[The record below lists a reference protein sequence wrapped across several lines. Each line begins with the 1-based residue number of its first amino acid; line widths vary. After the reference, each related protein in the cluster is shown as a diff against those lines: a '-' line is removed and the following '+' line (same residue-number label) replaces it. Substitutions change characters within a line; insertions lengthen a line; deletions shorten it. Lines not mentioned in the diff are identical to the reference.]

1 MDESTKNS
9 PCKECD
15 GDADDLQLHA
25 EVEHLRQHLAER
37 DSHIVALEGEFIKC
51 TTRANDLEEQVSTWR
66 EKYERLYD
74 SHKRVQKL
82 NQVLEDKLLQMVDK
96 MKGEKSQ
103 LTKDIATLS
112 VRLAESKHNY
122 SMLQKENE
130 RYKNDM
136 NLAIQLLQCKP
147 DNFVSQKLDNLPV
160 DTQARVSQYVM
171 SKTSS
176 KPSSSTQ
183 SKNGNDI
190 DTFDASEYE
199 FNISASLMSKILE
212 DSIQDTV
219 TKHCD
224 TCTCNKSQNKP
235 FCYNES
241 YYSVATQTM
250 TSGEMKNSLCLNC
263 NADVKSLHSNLSIR
277 SISPHPVKLI
287 NEKSMNNVVTPLYI
301 LPQNTEPIKDIPPPA
316 VPPVIER
323 PKNNGIVIDTI
334 KINDKSVLEPIV
346 QMDAKVDAV
355 AKVDD
360 LKQYR
365 KTNSVSMEPAV
376 HHKLCDRT
384 KSSISSKKSSIHS
397 AGNGNEEPLIPKELP
412 HKDVLNKDI
421 LNKDILNKDLMNK
434 DILNKDIL
442 NKDILNKDLLNSKEA
457 KSIADNI
464 SKTGDNISLRK
475 NSHSSMG
482 AVSRT
487 SSIAKSTVSTHKSNT
502 QVGPGPRFCH
512 LRMQAGSKNILLD
525 NAEPDVPPVLYRRQ
539 SKCNEN
545 SIFKDLADDV
555 DNFIDLEKTEDDLT
569 IKEDIKNDNIVVEST
584 LIDVHVDNNNKDTN
598 IAAKNTT
605 INPILLNVSS
615 SPLQPLKT
623 HTFSNSSENNNNK
636 SQSIASQQNT
646 TEIDNLLNDFN
657 IDNNN
662 IQNHK
667 EQTNDDT
674 KTADVFTPTDN
685 HDVKIFNFDR
695 YEQNKLTNQY
705 NKPLRKIDMSQL
717 HSLENTKISKDLPPQ
732 GDLAVTEKKP
742 EVVKPSLP
750 PIVNVYPN
758 LTQTHLKVNDNKV
771 FTNEQSTSS
780 LSSDDSAA
788 ILQKQ
793 QLLRVAEWVEKN
805 LEQQNNFNDPLEEDV
820 NFTNRTLRRDSKLSR
835 LTETLNELALNM
847 PHPVSKYSKSYGRD
861 GHNSWVHNNVTAQS
875 QEKMPKHPIG
885 IAKLAGHVVKETIFP
900 VESGDATVTEISD
913 TTKNRETVADLVAE
927 GLRAKGN
934 KEITPEDLARMEY
947 NVKKFL
953 LSGPHW
959 VNPGSVGRSRRTSSK
974 TETDV

>member
-15 GDADDLQLHA
+15 GDEGLQLHA

-37 DSHIVALEGEFIKC
+37 DSHIVALEGEFIKS
-51 TTRANDLEEQVSTWR
+51 TARANELEEQVGTWR

-171 SKTSS
+171 SKTS

-241 YYSVATQTM
+241 YYSVATQTLS
-250 TSGEMKNSLCLNC
+250 SGEMKNSLCLNC
-263 NADVKSLHSNLSIR
+263 NSDVKSVHSNLSIR
-277 SISPHPVKLI
+277 SMSPHPVKLI
-287 NEKSMNNVVTPLYI
+287 NDKVVNLGMITPLYI
-301 LPQNTEPIKDIPPPA
+301 LPQNTEPHKEIAPP
-316 VPPVIER
+316 VPPVPEK
-323 PKNNGIVIDTI
+323 PKNNGIV
-334 KINDKSVLEPIV
+334 NDKIKMNDKNVLEQIAQKDTVPK
-346 QMDAKVDAV
+346 QQAE
-355 AKVDD
+355 D

-365 KTNSVSMEPAV
+365 KTSSVNMEPAV

-384 KSSISSKKSSIHS
+384 KSSISSKKSSIQS
-397 AGNGNEEPLIPKELP
+397 AANEEPLLP
-412 HKDVLNKDI
+412 KDVNKDM
-421 LNKDILNKDLMNK
+421 LNNKEVK
-434 DILNKDIL
+434 PIIEKV
-442 NKDILNKDLLNSKEA
+442 E
-457 KSIADNI
+457 DNI
-464 SKTGDNISLRK
+464 SVRK

-502 QVGPGPRFCH
+502 AVGPGPRFCH

-545 SIFKDLADDV
+545 SIFKDLTDEV
-555 DNFIDLEKTEDDLT
+555 DNFIDLEKTDED
-569 IKEDIKNDNIVVEST
+569 IIIQEDIKNDNIVVEST
-584 LIDVHVDNNNKDTN
+584 LIDVHVDNSNKDVN
-598 IAAKNTT
+598 VADKNTA
-605 INPILLNVSS
+605 INPVLLNVSS

-657 IDNNN
+657 ADINNTQNNN
-662 IQNHK
+662 VQSNEDSK
-667 EQTNDDT
+667 KLE
-674 KTADVFTPTDN
+674 VFTPTDEN
-685 HDVKIFNFDR
+685 DVKIFNFDR
-695 YEQNKLTNQY
+695 YEQKKLTNQF

-717 HSLENTKISKDLPPQ
+717 HSLENTRISKDLPPQ
-732 GDLAVTEKKP
+732 GDEPKPEKKP
-742 EVVKPSLP
+742 EIAKAPLPS
-750 PIVNVYPN
+750 IVNVYPN

-788 ILQKQ
+788 VLQKQ

-820 NFTNRTLRRDSKLSR
+820 NFTNRTRRDSKLSR

-847 PHPVSKYSKSYGRD
+847 PHPVSKYSKSYARD
-861 GHNSWVHNNVTAQS
+861 GHNAWVHNNIPGLN
-875 QEKMPKHPIG
+875 QEKA
-885 IAKLAGHVVKETIFP
+885 AKLSLPLSKLSGHVAKETIFP
-900 VESGDATVTEISD
+900 VECGDATVTEISN

>member
-1 MDESTKNS
+1 
-9 PCKECD
+9 
-15 GDADDLQLHA
+15 
-25 EVEHLRQHLAER
+25 
-37 DSHIVALEGEFIKC
+37 
-51 TTRANDLEEQVSTWR
+51 
-66 EKYERLYD
+66 
-74 SHKRVQKL
+74 
-82 NQVLEDKLLQMVDK
+82 
-96 MKGEKSQ
+96 
-103 LTKDIATLS
+103 
-112 VRLAESKHNY
+112 
-122 SMLQKENE
+122 
-130 RYKNDM
+130 
-136 NLAIQLLQCKP
+136 
-147 DNFVSQKLDNLPV
+147 
-160 DTQARVSQYVM
+160 M
-171 SKTSS
+171 SKTI

-235 FCYNES
+235 FCYNET

-250 TSGEMKNSLCLNC
+250 VSGETKNSLCLNC
-263 NADVKSLHSNLSIR
+263 NSDVKSLHSNLSIR
-277 SISPHPVKLI
+277 SVSPHPVKLI
-287 NEKSMNNVVTPLYI
+287 NEKSITQGVISPLYI
-301 LPQNTEPIKDIPPPA
+301 LPQNTETIKDNVPT
-316 VPPVIER
+316 VTPPVIER
-323 PKNNGIVIDTI
+323 SKNNGIVIDTI
-334 KINDKSVLEPIV
+334 KISEKSVLEPIV
-346 QMDAKVDAV
+346 QMDAIPKVDEI
-355 AKVDD
+355 
-360 LKQYR
+360 KQYR
-365 KTNSVSMEPAV
+365 KTSVTMEPAV

-384 KSSISSKKSSIHS
+384 KSSISSKKSSIQS
-397 AGNGNEEPLIPKELP
+397 AGNEELLLAKEILNKDLINKELLN
-412 HKDVLNKDI
+412 KDIQNKDIQNKDLINKDLLNKDLLNKDLLNKDLLNKDI
-421 LNKDILNKDLMNK
+421 LNKEMLNNKEVKPMIDKPGDDIV
-434 DILNKDIL
+434 
-442 NKDILNKDLLNSKEA
+442 
-457 KSIADNI
+457 
-464 SKTGDNISLRK
+464 LRK

-487 SSIAKSTVSTHKSNT
+487 SSIAKSTVSTHKSNHT

-545 SIFKDLADDV
+545 SIFKDLTDDV
-555 DNFIDLEKTEDDLT
+555 DNFIDLDKIEDNLI

-598 IAAKNTT
+598 ATVKNTT

-623 HTFSNSSENNNNK
+623 HTFSNSSENNNNQ

-657 IDNNN
+657 ADNNN
-662 IQNHK
+662 TQNNNVQSI
-667 EQTNDDT
+667 EDDES
-674 KTADVFTPTDN
+674 KKVDVFTPTDS

-717 HSLENTKISKDLPPQ
+717 HSLENTKISKDLPPL
-732 GDLAVTEKKP
+732 GDLPKMEKKP
-742 EVVKPSLP
+742 EVAKTPLP

-788 ILQKQ
+788 LLQKQ

-805 LEQQNNFNDPLEEDV
+805 LEQQNNFNDPLEEDA
-820 NFTNRTLRRDSKLSR
+820 NFTNRALRRDSKLSR

-861 GHNSWVHNNVTAQS
+861 GHNAWVHNNVSLQNQVKHAMA
-875 QEKMPKHPIG
+875 MP
-885 IAKLAGHVVKETIFP
+885 KLAGHVVKETIFP

-913 TTKNRETVADLVAE
+913 TSKNRETVADLVAE

>member
-15 GDADDLQLHA
+15 GDAAGLQVHA
-25 EVEHLRQHLAER
+25 EVEHLRQHLEER
-37 DSHIVALEGEFIKC
+37 DAHIVALEGEFIKS
-51 TTRANDLEEQVSTWR
+51 TTRANELEEQVSTWR

-74 SHKRVQKL
+74 SHIRVQKL

-122 SMLQKENE
+122 YMLQKENE

-171 SKTSS
+171 SKTS

-224 TCTCNKSQNKP
+224 TCTCNKAQNKP
-235 FCYNES
+235 FCYNET
-241 YYSVATQTM
+241 YYSVATQTIS
-250 TSGEMKNSLCLNC
+250 SGEMKNSLCLNC

-287 NEKSMNNVVTPLYI
+287 NEKSMNHSVISPLYI
-301 LPQNTEPIKDIPPPA
+301 LPQNTEPLKDIHPPVP
-316 VPPVIER
+316 PPVIER

-334 KINDKSVLEPIV
+334 KMNEKSVLEPIV
-346 QMDAKVDAV
+346 QVDAIP
-355 AKVDD
+355 KVDD
-360 LKQYR
+360 IKQYR
-365 KTNSVSMEPAV
+365 KTSVTMEPAV

-384 KSSISSKKSSIHS
+384 KTSISSKKSSIQS
-397 AGNGNEEPLIPKELP
+397 AGNEDSQLAKEIFNKDLLNKELLN
-412 HKDVLNKDI
+412 KDIQNKDLQNKDLLNKDLLNKDLINKDI
-421 LNKDILNKDLMNK
+421 LNKEMLNNK
-434 DILNKDIL
+434 EVKPIID
-442 NKDILNKDLLNSKEA
+442 
-457 KSIADNI
+457 KSDA
-464 SKTGDNISLRK
+464 ISLRK
-475 NSHSSMG
+475 NSHGSMG

-487 SSIAKSTVSTHKSNT
+487 SSIAKSTVSTHRSNHT

-545 SIFKDLADDV
+545 SIFKDLTDDV
-555 DNFIDLEKTEDDLT
+555 DNFIDLDKIEDNLI

-584 LIDVHVDNNNKDTN
+584 LIDVHVDNNNKDTSV
-598 IAAKNTT
+598 AAKNTT

-623 HTFSNSSENNNNK
+623 HTFSNSSENNNNQ

-646 TEIDNLLNDFN
+646 TDIDNLLNDFN
-657 IDNNN
+657 ADNNN
-662 IQNHK
+662 TQNNNV
-667 EQTNDDT
+667 QNANDDES
-674 KTADVFTPTDN
+674 KTVDVFTPTDN

-717 HSLENTKISKDLPPQ
+717 HSLENTKISKDLPPL
-732 GDLAVTEKKP
+732 GEIPKMEKKP
-742 EVVKPSLP
+742 EVAKPPLP

-788 ILQKQ
+788 LLQKQ

-820 NFTNRTLRRDSKLSR
+820 NFTNRALRRDSKLSR

-847 PHPVSKYSKSYGRD
+847 PHPVSKYSKSYARD
-861 GHNSWVHNNVTAQS
+861 GHNAWVHNNVSLQN
-875 QEKMPKHPIG
+875 QEKLMKHAMAMP
-885 IAKLAGHVVKETIFP
+885 KLAGHVAKETIFP
-900 VESGDATVTEISD
+900 VESGDATVTEISENSK
-913 TTKNRETVADLVAE
+913 TRETVADLVAE

-959 VNPGSVGRSRRTSSK
+959 VNPGSVARSRRTSSK

>member
-1 MDESTKNS
+1 MDKSAKNS
-9 PCKECD
+9 PCKECNEG
-15 GDADDLQLHA
+15 GDAPQLHA

-51 TTRANDLEEQVSTWR
+51 TTRANDLEEQLNTWR

-96 MKGEKSQ
+96 MKSEKSQ

-171 SKTSS
+171 SKTS
-176 KPSSSTQ
+176 KPSSSAQ

-199 FNISASLMSKILE
+199 FNISASLMTKILE

-241 YYSVATQTM
+241 YYSVSSQTIL
-250 TSGEMKNSLCLNC
+250 SGEMKNSLCLNC
-263 NADVKSLHSNLSIR
+263 NAEIKSVHSNLSIR
-277 SISPHPVKLI
+277 SNSPHGIKLI
-287 NEKSMNNVVTPLYI
+287 NEKSSNHSLISPMYI
-301 LPQNTEPIKDIPPPA
+301 IPQHIEIHKETQPI
-316 VPPVIER
+316 
-323 PKNNGIVIDTI
+323 
-334 KINDKSVLEPIV
+334 INDKPKINCLINDKIKIDEKIANEVNIQKEQPTS
-346 QMDAKVDAV
+346 KVEDM
-355 AKVDD
+355 KC
-360 LKQYR
+360 LR
-365 KTNSVSMEPAV
+365 NSNEMNIEPAI
-376 HHKLCDRT
+376 HHNLCDRT
-384 KSSISSKKSSIHS
+384 KTSISSKSNQSV
-397 AGNGNEEPLIPKELP
+397 GN
-412 HKDVLNKDI
+412 D
-421 LNKDILNKDLMNK
+421 
-434 DILNKDIL
+434 
-442 NKDILNKDLLNSKEA
+442 DLLIVKDNIINSKESIKMRGEN
-457 KSIADNI
+457 KSVDNI
-464 SKTGDNISLRK
+464 CLRK
-475 NSHSSMG
+475 NSQSSMG
-482 AVSRT
+482 GISRT

-525 NAEPDVPPVLYRRQ
+525 NAEPDVPPVLYTRQ

-545 SIFKDLADDV
+545 SLFKDLNDDI
-555 DNFIDLEKTEDDLT
+555 DNFIDLEKCEDGKD
-569 IKEDIKNDNIVVEST
+569 DNKNQNIVVEST
-584 LIDVHVDNNNKDTN
+584 LIDVHTDNNNKESN
-598 IAAKNTT
+598 AVAKTTT
-605 INPILLNVSS
+605 INPVLLNVSS

-623 HTFSNSSENNNNK
+623 HNFSNSSEHNNNK
-636 SQSIASQQNT
+636 SQSSQQNVS
-646 TEIDNLLNDFN
+646 EVDNLLNDFN
-657 IDNNN
+657 VDLSNAQNNN
-662 IQNHK
+662 IDVINV
-667 EQTNDDT
+667 NDT
-674 KTADVFTPTDN
+674 SKKLDVLTPTDN

-695 YEQNKLTNQY
+695 YEQSKLSGQY

-732 GDLAVTEKKP
+732 GDFPKLEKSMEP
-742 EVVKPSLP
+742 VKPALP

-758 LTQTHLKVNDNKV
+758 LTQTHLKVNENKKV

-788 ILQKQ
+788 LLQKQ

-805 LEQQNNFNDPLEEDV
+805 LEQQNNFNDPLEDDV
-820 NFTNRTLRRDSKLSR
+820 GFNRALRRDSKLSR

-847 PHPVSKYSKSYGRD
+847 PHPVSKYSKSYNRE
-861 GHNSWVHNNVTAQS
+861 GHNSWIQNAIATH
-875 QEKMPKHPIG
+875 EKSAKNPSVNPKV
-885 IAKLAGHVVKETIFP
+885 ACNVVKETIFP
-900 VESGDATVTEISD
+900 VESGEATTEICKE
-913 TTKNRETVADLVAE
+913 TTMNKVSTASCDANRE
-927 GLRAKGN
+927 LRDPFNSKSE
-934 KEITPEDLARMEY
+934 KEISREDLARMEY

-959 VNPGSVGRSRRTSSK
+959 VNPASVARSRRTSSK

>member
-9 PCKECD
+9 PCKDCD
-15 GDADDLQLHA
+15 GDAEGLQLHA
-25 EVEHLRQHLAER
+25 EVEHLRQHLSER
-37 DSHIVALEGEFIKC
+37 DSHIVALEGEFIKSNS
-51 TTRANDLEEQVSTWR
+51 RANDLEEQVSTWR

-171 SKTSS
+171 SKTS

-235 FCYNES
+235 FCYNET
-241 YYSVATQTM
+241 YYSVATQTIS
-250 TSGEMKNSLCLNC
+250 SGEMKNSLCLNC

-277 SISPHPVKLI
+277 SISPHPIRVI
-287 NEKSMNNVVTPLYI
+287 NEKSINHGVVTPLYI
-301 LPQNTEPIKDIPPPA
+301 LPQNPEPVKDTA
-316 VPPVIER
+316 PPVVPAIIER

-334 KINDKSVLEPIV
+334 KVNEKNVIEPIV
-346 QMDAKVDAV
+346 QVDAMPK
-355 AKVDD
+355 AEDMKS
-360 LKQYR
+360 YR
-365 KTNSVSMEPAV
+365 KNSSVSMEPAV

-384 KSSISSKKSSIHS
+384 KSSISSKKSSIQS
-397 AGNGNEEPLIPKELP
+397 AGNDDSLLTKDLI
-412 HKDVLNKDI
+412 NKDI
-421 LNKDILNKDLMNK
+421 QNKDLLNKDL
-434 DILNKDIL
+434 I
-442 NKDILNKDLLNSKEA
+442 NKDILNKDLLNNKEV
-457 KSIADNI
+457 KPLIE
-464 SKTGDNISLRK
+464 KTGDDISLRK

-555 DNFIDLEKTEDDLT
+555 DNFIDLDKTEET
-569 IKEDIKNDNIVVEST
+569 VNIKEDIKNDNIVVEST
-584 LIDVHVDNNNKDTN
+584 LIDVHVDNNSKDTSVTV
-598 IAAKNTT
+598 KNTS

-646 TEIDNLLNDFN
+646 SEIDNLLNDFN
-657 IDNNN
+657 ADNNN
-662 IQNHK
+662 TQINHT
-667 EQTNDDT
+667 QTNDGEET
-674 KTADVFTPTDN
+674 KTVDVFTPTDN

-717 HSLENTKISKDLPPQ
+717 HSLENTKISKDLPPL
-732 GDLAVTEKKP
+732 GDMPKMEKKP
-742 EVVKPSLP
+742 EVAKPPLP

-788 ILQKQ
+788 LLQKQ

-820 NFTNRTLRRDSKLSR
+820 NFTNRNLRRDSKLSR

-847 PHPVSKYSKSYGRD
+847 PHPVSKYSKSYARE
-861 GHNSWVHNNVTAQS
+861 GHNSWVHNNVLPQN
-875 QEKMPKHPIG
+875 QEKMAKHAIGVPKH
-885 IAKLAGHVVKETIFP
+885 AGHVAKETIFP

-959 VNPGSVGRSRRTSSK
+959 ANPGSVSRSRRTSSK

>member
-9 PCKECD
+9 PCKACD
-15 GDADDLQLHA
+15 EGADGVQLHA
-25 EVEHLRQHLAER
+25 EVDHLRQHLSER
-37 DSHIVALEGEFIKC
+37 DAHIVALEGEFLKC
-51 TTRANDLEEQVSTWR
+51 TARANDLEEQLSTWR

-82 NQVLEDKLLQMVDK
+82 NQILEDKLLQMVDK

-171 SKTSS
+171 SKTS
-176 KPSSSTQ
+176 KPSSSAQ
-183 SKNGNDI
+183 SKCGNEN

-224 TCTCNKSQNKP
+224 TCTCSKSQNKP

-241 YYSVATQTM
+241 YYSVATQTLLSSE
-250 TSGEMKNSLCLNC
+250 TKSSICLNC
-263 NADVKSLHSNLSIR
+263 KSEIKSVPSNLSVR
-277 SISPHPVKLI
+277 SSSPHNI
-287 NEKSMNNVVTPLYI
+287 NMADDEKPLNCGLTGPMYI
-301 LPQNTEPIKDIPPPA
+301 LPQ
-316 VPPVIER
+316 PVIE
-323 PKNNGIVIDTI
+323 PYKQSTEIPQMSQASNALPDKITNNNTPKNVILKSNIEQTLPKDNLEKEDKAKNNG
-334 KINDKSVLEPIV
+334 N
-346 QMDAKVDAV
+346 
-355 AKVDD
+355 
-360 LKQYR
+360 
-365 KTNSVSMEPAV
+365 MEPSV

-384 KSSISSKKSSIHS
+384 KTSISSKRSSVHS
-397 AGNGNEEPLIPKELP
+397 NGN
-412 HKDVLNKDI
+412 D
-421 LNKDILNKDLMNK
+421 DLMIK
-434 DILNKDIL
+434 EQLE
-442 NKDILNKDLLNSKEA
+442 NSKET
-457 KSIADNI
+457 KNKYDIQIADVT
-464 SKTGDNISLRK
+464 KPRK
-475 NSHSSMG
+475 NSQSSMS
-482 AVSRT
+482 VMSRT
-487 SSIAKSTVSTHKSNT
+487 SSVAKSTVSTHKSNT

-539 SKCNEN
+539 SKCNDTL
-545 SIFKDLADDV
+545 FKDLQDDI
-555 DNFIDLEKTEDDLT
+555 DNIIELDKNEVHE
-569 IKEDIKNDNIVVEST
+569 KNDVNNDNVVIETT
-584 LIDVHVDNNNKDTN
+584 LIDVHVDNNTKESNPSVKTSS
-598 IAAKNTT
+598 
-605 INPILLNVSS
+605 INPVLLNVSS

-623 HTFSNSSENNNNK
+623 HNFSHNSENNNNT
-636 SQSIASQQNT
+636 SQSLGSQQNT
-646 TEIDNLLNDFN
+646 SEIDNLLNDFN
-657 IDNNN
+657 SDAINKQNNN
-662 IQNHK
+662 NREIADTVNQN
-667 EQTNDDT
+667 D
-674 KTADVFTPTDN
+674 FTPTDN
-685 HDVKIFNFDR
+685 YDMKIFNFDR
-695 YEQNKLTNQY
+695 YEQTKLQNQY
-705 NKPLRKIDMSQL
+705 NRSLKKNDMSQL
-717 HSLENTKISKDLPPQ
+717 HSIQKTRISKDFPPL
-732 GDLAVTEKKP
+732 GDC
-742 EVVKPSLP
+742 VKVQKRSSTAHKSSLP
-750 PIVNVYPN
+750 AVVNVYPN
-758 LTQTHLKVNDNKV
+758 LTQTHLKVNESKNV

-788 ILQKQ
+788 LLQKQ

-805 LEQQNNFNDPLEEDV
+805 LEQQNNFNDPLDDDV
-820 NFTNRTLRRDSKLSR
+820 SFSNRMARRDSKLTR
-835 LTETLNELALNM
+835 LTETLNEIALNM
-847 PHPVSKYSKSYGRD
+847 PHPVSKFAKQYSKDS
-861 GHNSWVHNNVTAQS
+861 NNAWVHNNISSLLAQD
-875 QEKMPKHPIG
+875 KG
-885 IAKLAGHVVKETIFP
+885 TRNVVLSHKVANNVAKETMFP
-900 VESGDATVTEISD
+900 VDSGDATITEVTKEADRNTHNTNQEESDISKALHAGIKTNGD
-913 TTKNRETVADLVAE
+913 
-927 GLRAKGN
+927 

>member
-1 MDESTKNS
+1 MDESIKNS
-9 PCKECD
+9 PCKECSD
-15 GDADDLQLHA
+15 GVEAQLRK
-25 EVEHLRQHLAER
+25 EVDHLRAHLAER
-37 DSHIVALEGEFIKC
+37 DAHFVALETEFFKSSS
-51 TTRANDLEEQVSTWR
+51 RANDLEEQIGTWR

-96 MKGEKSQ
+96 MKSEKSQ

-171 SKTSS
+171 SKTP
-176 KPSSSTQ
+176 KPASSTQ
-183 SKNGNDI
+183 SKNGNEI

-212 DSIQDTV
+212 DSIQDSV

-224 TCTCNKSQNKP
+224 TCTCSKSQSKP

-241 YYSVATQTM
+241 YYTVSTQTIL
-250 TSGEMKNSLCLNC
+250 SGDVKNYLCMNC
-263 NADVKSLHSNLSIR
+263 NSEIKSIHSAFSVR
-277 SISPHPVKLI
+277 SSSPSAVKLV
-287 NEKSMNNVVTPLYI
+287 NDKTAHSPLYI
-301 LPQNTEPIKDIPPPA
+301 APQPLVLEQREPSDLVMENIKPNNIINDMIIKNENNMKLEADIQREVA
-316 VPPVIER
+316 YKLEE
-323 PKNNGIVIDTI
+323 DI
-334 KINDKSVLEPIV
+334 KIRN
-346 QMDAKVDAV
+346 
-355 AKVDD
+355 
-360 LKQYR
+360 
-365 KTNSVSMEPAV
+365 NSINMEPSV

-384 KSSISSKKSSIHS
+384 KTSISSKKSSIHS
-397 AGNGNEEPLIPKELP
+397 VCN
-412 HKDVLNKDI
+412 D
-421 LNKDILNKDLMNK
+421 
-434 DILNKDIL
+434 
-442 NKDILNKDLLNSKEA
+442 DLLRDVSNSKEI
-457 KSIADNI
+457 KPSDTITQIEGVN
-464 SKTGDNISLRK
+464 LRK

-512 LRMQAGSKNILLD
+512 LRMQAGSKNILVD

-545 SIFKDLADDV
+545 SIFKDLNEGL
-555 DNFIDLEKTEDDLT
+555 DNFIDLEKNDVEIKSDVKDDLV
-569 IKEDIKNDNIVVEST
+569 VVEST
-584 LIDVHVDNNNKDTN
+584 LIDVHVDNNNKETGLTV
-598 IAAKNTT
+598 KNSS

-623 HTFSNSSENNNNK
+623 HNFSNTSEHNNNDSHIG
-636 SQSIASQQNT
+636 SQKNVS
-646 TEIDNLLNDFN
+646 EIDNLLNDFN
-657 IDNNN
+657 DDINNTKTNHNSNSDTSKKTDVLTPIDNHE
-662 IQNHK
+662 I
-667 EQTNDDT
+667 
-674 KTADVFTPTDN
+674 
-685 HDVKIFNFDR
+685 KIFNFDR
-695 YEQNKLTNQY
+695 YEQSKAPSQY
-705 NKPLRKIDMSQL
+705 TRPIKKIDMSQL
-717 HSLENTKISKDLPPQ
+717 HSIENTKISKDYPPL
-732 GDLAVTEKKP
+732 GDLNKKP
-742 EVVKPSLP
+742 ETIKPPLP
-750 PIVNVYPN
+750 NIVNVYPN
-758 LTQTHLKVNDNKV
+758 LTQTHLKVNENKKV

-788 ILQKQ
+788 LLQKQ

-805 LEQQNNFNDPLEEDV
+805 LEQQNNLNDPLEDECL
-820 NFTNRTLRRDSKLSR
+820 FPNRAMRRDSKINR

-847 PHPVSKYSKSYGRD
+847 PHPVSKYSRYSREPRNNWP
-861 GHNSWVHNNVTAQS
+861 HNSVTAQS
-875 QEKMPKHPIG
+875 THQDKNMKPSASNSKIVNN
-885 IAKLAGHVVKETIFP
+885 LVKETIFP
-900 VESGDATVTEISD
+900 VEYGDDTVTEINNAAKVFNRSD
-913 TTKNRETVADLVAE
+913 IADIDVGKE
-927 GLRAKGN
+927 LRDALKSKGE
-934 KEITPEDLARMEY
+934 KEISSEDLARMEY

-953 LSGPHW
+953 LSGPYW
-959 VNPGSVGRSRRTSSK
+959 VNPGVGRSRRTSSK

>member
-1 MDESTKNS
+1 MDESNKNS
-9 PCKECD
+9 PCKACNE
-15 GDADDLQLHA
+15 DAEGVQLHA
-25 EVEHLRQHLAER
+25 EVEHLRQHLSER
-37 DSHIVALEGEFIKC
+37 DAHIVAIESEYIKC
-51 TTRANDLEEQVSTWR
+51 TARANDLEEQLNTWR

-171 SKTSS
+171 SKTS

-183 SKNGNDI
+183 SKNGNEN

-224 TCTCNKSQNKP
+224 TCTCAKSQSKP
-235 FCYNES
+235 FCYNDS
-241 YYSVATQTM
+241 YYSVGTQTLL
-250 TSGEMKNSLCLNC
+250 TGEIKNSLCMNC
-263 NADVKSLHSNLSIR
+263 SSEIKSVHSNLSTR
-277 SISPHPVKLI
+277 SVSPHGIKLVDDKIVNRGTASSMYSPQPVS
-287 NEKSMNNVVTPLYI
+287 EMNNENFENVVDKI
-301 LPQNTEPIKDIPPPA
+301 NVNFI
-316 VPPVIER
+316 
-323 PKNNGIVIDTI
+323 
-334 KINDKSVLEPIV
+334 INDKENSHIDVSQNNDDQNLMKKNVNTNIEP
-346 QMDAKVDAV
+346 
-355 AKVDD
+355 
-360 LKQYR
+360 
-365 KTNSVSMEPAV
+365 TV

-384 KSSISSKKSSIHS
+384 KTSISSKISSSHS
-397 AGNGNEEPLIPKELP
+397 VRN
-412 HKDVLNKDI
+412 D
-421 LNKDILNKDLMNK
+421 
-434 DILNKDIL
+434 
-442 NKDILNKDLLNSKEA
+442 DLLIKDAPNTKGLHI
-457 KSIADNI
+457 KDYGR
-464 SKTGDNISLRK
+464 TGDSSSLRK
-475 NSHSSMG
+475 NSQSSMG
-482 AVSRT
+482 GISRT

-545 SIFKDLADDV
+545 SIFKDLNDDLE
-555 DNFIDLEKTEDDLT
+555 NFIDLDKTNDNNT
-569 IKEDIKNDNIVVEST
+569 NIIKNDNIVVEST
-584 LIDVHVDNNNKDTN
+584 LIDVHVDSNNKDSNT
-598 IAAKNTT
+598 ITKGTT
-605 INPILLNVSS
+605 INPVLLNVSS

-623 HTFSNSSENNNNK
+623 HNFSNGSEHNNNNN
-636 SQSIASQQNT
+636 SLSIGSQQNASG
-646 TEIDNLLNDFN
+646 IDNLLSDFN
-657 IDNNN
+657 PDSSN
-662 IQNHK
+662 IQNNN
-667 EQTNDDT
+667 TNEET
-674 KTADVFTPTDN
+674 KNQEIVTPVDN
-685 HDVKIFNFDR
+685 HNVKIFNFDR
-695 YEQNKLTNQY
+695 YEQNKLASQY
-705 NKPLRKIDMSQL
+705 NRPLRKIDMSQL
-717 HSLENTKISKDLPPQ
+717 HSIENTKISKDFPPQ
-732 GDLAVTEKKP
+732 DFTKPDKKVSSAVKLT
-742 EVVKPSLP
+742 LP
-750 PIVNVYPN
+750 AVVNVYPN
-758 LTQTHLKVNDNKV
+758 LTQTHLKVNENKV

-788 ILQKQ
+788 LLQKQ

-805 LEQQNNFNDPLEEDV
+805 LEQQNNYNDPLEDEV
-820 NFTNRTLRRDSKLSR
+820 SFNNRAMRRDSKLSR

-847 PHPVSKYSKSYGRD
+847 PHPVSKYSKSYSKDGRNLWI
-861 GHNSWVHNNVTAQS
+861 HNKVTQNEEKSGKFNSTNTKVVSNN
-875 QEKMPKHPIG
+875 
-885 IAKLAGHVVKETIFP
+885 VVKETIFP
-900 VESGDATVTEISD
+900 VESDEVSVTEVNDES
-913 TTKNRETVADLVAE
+913 TKNCVRNNIEDFDVGKE
-927 GLRAKGN
+927 LRDAFKSN
-934 KEITPEDLARMEY
+934 SDKEITPEDLARMEY

>member
-1 MDESTKNS
+1 
-9 PCKECD
+9 
-15 GDADDLQLHA
+15 
-25 EVEHLRQHLAER
+25 
-37 DSHIVALEGEFIKC
+37 
-51 TTRANDLEEQVSTWR
+51 
-66 EKYERLYD
+66 
-74 SHKRVQKL
+74 
-82 NQVLEDKLLQMVDK
+82 
-96 MKGEKSQ
+96 
-103 LTKDIATLS
+103 
-112 VRLAESKHNY
+112 
-122 SMLQKENE
+122 
-130 RYKNDM
+130 
-136 NLAIQLLQCKP
+136 
-147 DNFVSQKLDNLPV
+147 
-160 DTQARVSQYVM
+160 M
-171 SKTSS
+171 SKTS

-241 YYSVATQTM
+241 YYSVTTQTLM
-250 TSGEMKNSLCLNC
+250 SGEMKNSYCLNC
-263 NADVKSLHSNLSIR
+263 NSDIKSLHSNLSIR
-277 SISPHPVKLI
+277 SMSPHPVKLL
-287 NEKSMNNVVTPLYI
+287 NDKTVNHTVVSPLYI
-301 LPQNTEPIKDIPPPA
+301 LPQNIEPLKDIQAP
-316 VPPVIER
+316 VPPVIEN
-323 PKNNGIVIDTI
+323 PKNNGVVIDNITI
-334 KINDKSVLEPIV
+334 IEKNELETIV
-346 QMDAKVDAV
+346 QKEIIPKVNE
-355 AKVDD
+355 

-365 KTNSVSMEPAV
+365 KTNSVNMEPAV

-384 KSSISSKKSSIHS
+384 KSSISSKKSSIQS
-397 AGNGNEEPLIPKELP
+397 VGKEDSLLAKELLNKEIQND
-412 HKDVLNKDI
+412 KDVKP
-421 LNKDILNKDLMNK
+421 
-434 DILNKDIL
+434 
-442 NKDILNKDLLNSKEA
+442 
-457 KSIADNI
+457 KSEL
-464 SKTGDNISLRK
+464 TGDNISLRK
-475 NSHSSMG
+475 NSLSSMG

-545 SIFKDLADDV
+545 SIFKDLTDDV
-555 DNFIDLEKTEDDLT
+555 DNFIDLDKMDDDII
-569 IKEDIKNDNIVVEST
+569 IKDIKNDNIVVETT
-584 LIDVHVDNNNKDTN
+584 LIDVHVDNNNKDTSV
-598 IAAKNTT
+598 AAKTTT
-605 INPILLNVSS
+605 INPVLLNVSS

-623 HTFSNSSENNNNK
+623 HTFSNSSENNNNN

-657 IDNNN
+657 ADNNNTQNNN
-662 IQNHK
+662 IQSK
-667 EQTNDDT
+667 DDT
-674 KTADVFTPTDN
+674 NKVDVFTPTDN

-717 HSLENTKISKDLPPQ
+717 HSLENTRISKDLPPQ
-732 GDLAVTEKKP
+732 GDLPKMEKKS
-742 EVVKPSLP
+742 EVAKPSLP

-758 LTQTHLKVNDNKV
+758 LTQTHLKVNDGKV

-788 ILQKQ
+788 LLQKQ

-805 LEQQNNFNDPLEEDV
+805 LEQQNNFNDPLEDDV
-820 NFTNRTLRRDSKLSR
+820 SFANRALRRDSKLSR

-847 PHPVSKYSKSYGRD
+847 PHPVSKYSKSYIRD
-861 GHNSWVHNNVTAQS
+861 GHNAWVNNNGPGQN
-875 QEKMPKHPIG
+875 QEKTVKHAIPIPK
-885 IAKLAGHVVKETIFP
+885 LTSHVVKETIFP
-900 VESGDATVTEISD
+900 VEIGDATVTEISD

-959 VNPGSVGRSRRTSSK
+959 ANPGSVGRSRHTSSK

>member
-1 MDESTKNS
+1 MDESKKNS
-9 PCKECD
+9 PCEVCRNRAGTVIFK
-15 GDADDLQLHA
+15 
-25 EVEHLRQHLAER
+25 EVELLREHLAER
-37 DSHIVALEGEFIKC
+37 DTHVIALETEFLKY
-51 TTRANDLEEQVSTWR
+51 TKRTNDLEEQVGHWR

-171 SKTSS
+171 SKTPKATSS
-176 KPSSSTQ
+176 NQ

-212 DSIQDTV
+212 DSIQDSV

-224 TCTCNKSQNKP
+224 TCTCSKTQSKP

-241 YYSVATQTM
+241 YYTVATQTLM
-250 TSGEMKNSLCLNC
+250 TGEFQAPLCSHCNTEIKSMNSI
-263 NADVKSLHSNLSIR
+263 LSIR
-277 SISPHPVKLI
+277 SDSPHKITLV
-287 NEKSMNNVVTPLYI
+287 NEKTINTGLYI
-301 LPQNTEPIKDIPPPA
+301 LPHDETPKVNNNVDHEINEIMTPNDVINELLKPDEKIRFDLNGPKDNVLKINEDINVKKVVAPPP
-316 VPPVIER
+316 I
-323 PKNNGIVIDTI
+323 
-334 KINDKSVLEPIV
+334 SLEPSI
-346 QMDAKVDAV
+346 
-355 AKVDD
+355 
-360 LKQYR
+360 
-365 KTNSVSMEPAV
+365 

-384 KSSISSKKSSIHS
+384 RNSISSKKSSIQGAPHHD
-397 AGNGNEEPLIPKELP
+397 LHVKELP
-412 HKDVLNKDI
+412 NDKDVKPEAQY
-421 LNKDILNKDLMNK
+421 
-434 DILNKDIL
+434 
-442 NKDILNKDLLNSKEA
+442 LLPDTN
-457 KSIADNI
+457 KSIR
-464 SKTGDNISLRK
+464 KGSLG
-475 NSHSSMG
+475 SMG
-482 AVSRT
+482 VASRT

-539 SKCNEN
+539 SKCHEN
-545 SIFKDLADDV
+545 NIFKDLTDGL
-555 DNFIDLEKTEDDLT
+555 DNFIDLDRNDDS
-569 IKEDIKNDNIVVEST
+569 KDENKNDNVVVEST
-584 LIDVHVDNNNKDTN
+584 LIDVHVDSNNKEVSSEV
-598 IAAKNTT
+598 KNGT

-623 HTFSNSSENNNNK
+623 HNFLNSTECNNNTQVGNPENV
-636 SQSIASQQNT
+636 S
-646 TEIDNLLNDFN
+646 EIDTLLSDLIAPPKITPDSNETNEIAKPEEVPTPNDN
-657 IDNNN
+657 QEI
-662 IQNHK
+662 
-667 EQTNDDT
+667 
-674 KTADVFTPTDN
+674 
-685 HDVKIFNFDR
+685 KIFNFDR
-695 YEQNKLTNQY
+695 YEQSKVDSQFAR
-705 NKPLRKIDMSQL
+705 PLKKIDMSKL
-717 HSLENTKISKDLPPQ
+717 HSIENTKISKDCPPLGADIENNVLP
-732 GDLAVTEKKP
+732 
-742 EVVKPSLP
+742 KPSTAN
-750 PIVNVYPN
+750 IVNVYPN
-758 LTQTHLKVNDNKV
+758 LTQTHLKVNETKKV

-788 ILQKQ
+788 MLQKQ

-805 LEQQNNFNDPLEEDV
+805 LEQSNINDPLEEESSYS
-820 NFTNRTLRRDSKLSR
+820 TRIARRESKINR

-847 PHPVSKYSKSYGRD
+847 PHPVSKFSKSYSRD
-861 GHNSWVHNNVTAQS
+861 ARTNWVHNLS
-875 QEKMPKHPIG
+875 QDKHKPNAK
-885 IAKLAGHVVKETIFP
+885 IANVVKETIFP
-900 VESGDATVTEISD
+900 VESDEKTVTEVNNKYTSPNSVTESDIAKDIREVLSTQKGDKRIS
-913 TTKNRETVADLVAE
+913 
-927 GLRAKGN
+927 
-934 KEITPEDLARMEY
+934 PEDLARMEY

-953 LSGPHW
+953 LSGPYW
-959 VNPGSVGRSRRTSSK
+959 ANPSSSARSRRTSSK